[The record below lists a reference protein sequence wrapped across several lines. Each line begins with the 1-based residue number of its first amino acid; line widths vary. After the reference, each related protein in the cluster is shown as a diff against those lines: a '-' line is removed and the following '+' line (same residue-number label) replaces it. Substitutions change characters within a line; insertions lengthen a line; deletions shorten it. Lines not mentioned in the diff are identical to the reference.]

1 MLMKDR
7 SLNLNFTPYTNTDPE
22 WIIDLNIK
30 CTTIKLLGKK
40 IIREN
45 LEDLGLDKEFTDLT
59 QSIQEEPEK
68 LDPIQN

>member
-1 MLMKDR
+1 MDHRLKYKMYNYKTFR
-7 SLNLNFTPYTNTDPE
+7 
-22 WIIDLNIK
+22 
-30 CTTIKLLGKK
+30 KK